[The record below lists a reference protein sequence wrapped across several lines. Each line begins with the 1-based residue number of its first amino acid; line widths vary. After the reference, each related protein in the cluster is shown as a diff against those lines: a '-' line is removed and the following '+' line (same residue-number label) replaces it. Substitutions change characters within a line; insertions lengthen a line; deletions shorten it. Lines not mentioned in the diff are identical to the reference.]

1 MLSQPSVM
9 YTYYMKDASV
19 YWAQCDDS
27 INLHDYEDNTICI
40 NGVDADAMFG
50 ACRNALCSKNSVFKE
65 LKTKK
70 HTIAQA
76 KEMIK
81 ALQEYVDNNDTT
93 TTEEEDA
100 N

>member
-19 YWAQCDDS
+19 FWAECDDS

-40 NGVDADAMFG
+40 NGVNADAMFM
-50 ACRNALCSKNSVFKE
+50 ACRNALCSKRSVFGE
-65 LKTKK
+65 LKTKD
-70 HTIAQA
+70 HTIKSA
-76 KEMIK
+76 KEMIE
-81 ALQEYVDNNDTT
+81 ALQNYVDKNDTT
-93 TTEEEDA
+93 TED

>member
-19 YWAQCDDS
+19 FWAECDNS

-40 NGVDADAMFG
+40 NGINADAMFL
-50 ACRNALCSKNSVFKE
+50 ACRNALCSKRNVFVE
-65 LKTKK
+65 LKTKDF
-70 HTIAQA
+70 TIKSA
-76 KEMIK
+76 KEMIE
-81 ALQEYVDNNDTT
+81 ALQKYVDKNDTT
-93 TTEEEDA
+93 TTED